1 MRPADFSRERE
12 STTRGTPIEQA
23 GEAQSAAVE
32 RGCGEGVEQV
42 FLVGIE
48 ASGEPIRQ
56 EEGSEEF
63 GADGQPLRAPTDG
76 LGEHVAT
83 CGRGTVGL
91 VKREVKGGAERPNGV
106 DGTGDLGAEP
116 MSDDGAKGDLMSAN
130 GIAFS
135 ALATETDVSRDD
147 LAWIG
152 PIYSQGV
159 FAAGGGEADA
169 GLHPGEAEEVGMTRE
184 QPAWGG
190 CEGEAEVEPL
200 FVSDAGGAREGRG
213 KEGVV
218 AGRIVAV
225 EQGGD
230 DLGAGRPLQGGER
243 GRGAG
248 NAGECRLTEELQAV
262 VLEHVVETKV
272 DVAAA
277 AEVVVV
283 VERGRRI
290 DALPAK
296 VVGQGR
302 ESDVHARAGIAQ
314 VAADGTQADRVSA
327 AAFVTGTVQAVDLE
341 GGDGGAVCRGVHLA
355 TRSEEAQLPVG
366 EGKGG
371 SKTAEELL
379 FVGGIMAAE
388 AVVAVFG
395 LGSECATGGRIV
407 MTYDEPLPKGG
418 LEVAHGKGAQVPEI
432 FQDEVSR
439 IVVVALMSRIS
450 KGLSGI
456 FFSREASLQSV
467 VKGVG
472 VSDGVAEGLAE
483 VSPGAAVRSR
493 GVAALSFHSLVV
505 FHDPFAGA
513 VVQQISKGNI
523 WAFGAVSVYANEG
536 GDASECDPVEDVDG
550 SQFVDGEEVV
560 VPLAVGEDG
569 VDLCVGEER
578 KLVKVVGGGCVE
590 VDRMLSQVGEVGVE
604 CFKSLFVKLIVSVFG
619 KFTQL
624 FHPIVRR
631 MGVLRPDDVACHNE

>member
-12 STTRGTPIEQA
+12 PTTRGVPIEQA

-32 RGCGEGVEQV
+32 RGRGEGVEQV

-76 LGEHVAT
+76 LGEHVAA
-83 CGRGTVGL
+83 CDRGAFWL
-91 VKREVKGGAERPNGV
+91 VKRDVEGGAERPNGV
-106 DGTGDLGAEP
+106 AGTGDLGAEP
-116 MSDDGAKGDLMSAN
+116 MSDDGAKGNLMSAN

-152 PIYSQGV
+152 PIDSQGV

-169 GLHPGEAEEVGMTRE
+169 GLHPGVAEEVGMTRE

-200 FVSDAGGAREGRG
+200 FVSDASRARKGRG

-243 GRGAG
+243 GCGAG
-248 NAGECRLTEELQAV
+248 NGGECRLTEELQTV
-262 VLEHVVETKV
+262 VFDHVVEAKV

-277 AEVVVV
+277 AKIVMV

-290 DALPAK
+290 DALSAK

-302 ESDVHARAGIAQ
+302 KSDVHAGAGIAQ
-314 VAADGTQADRVSA
+314 VAADGTQADRVSG

-355 TRSEEAQLPVG
+355 ARSEEAQLPVRKC
-366 EGKGG
+366 EGGCDA
-371 SKTAEELL
+371 AEELL
-379 FVGGIMAAE
+379 FVGGIMAAK

-418 LEVAHGKGAQVPEI
+418 LEVAHSEGAQVPEI

-456 FFSREASLQSV
+456 FLCRKARLQTV

-472 VSDGVAEGLAE
+472 VSDDMAEGLAE
-483 VSPGAAVRSR
+483 VAAGGAVWGGR
-493 GVAALSFHSLVV
+493 VTSFPFHGLAV
-505 FHDPFAGA
+505 FHHPFAGT
-513 VVQQISKGNI
+513 
-523 WAFGAVSVYANEG
+523 
-536 GDASECDPVEDVDG
+536 
-550 SQFVDGEEVV
+550 
-560 VPLAVGEDG
+560 
-569 VDLCVGEER
+569 
-578 KLVKVVGGGCVE
+578 LV
-590 VDRMLSQVGEVGVE
+590 
-604 CFKSLFVKLIVSVFG
+604 
-619 KFTQL
+619 
-624 FHPIVRR
+624 
-631 MGVLRPDDVACHNE
+631 

>member
-1 MRPADFSRERE
+1 
-12 STTRGTPIEQA
+12 
-23 GEAQSAAVE
+23 
-32 RGCGEGVEQV
+32 
-42 FLVGIE
+42 
-48 ASGEPIRQ
+48 
-56 EEGSEEF
+56 
-63 GADGQPLRAPTDG
+63 
-76 LGEHVAT
+76 
-83 CGRGTVGL
+83 
-91 VKREVKGGAERPNGV
+91 
-106 DGTGDLGAEP
+106 
-116 MSDDGAKGDLMSAN
+116 MSDDGANGDLISAN
-130 GIAFS
+130 GLAFS

-152 PIYSQGV
+152 PIDSQGV

-248 NAGECRLTEELQAV
+248 NAGECRLTEELQTV

-302 ESDVHARAGIAQ
+302 KSDVHAGAGIAQ
-314 VAADGTQADRVSA
+314 VAADRTKADRVSGE
-327 AAFVTGTVQAVDLE
+327 AFVAGTVQAVDLE
-341 GGDGGAVCRGVHLA
+341 GGDGGAVCRGVHFA
-355 TRSEEAQLPVG
+355 ARSEEAQLPVG

-371 SKTAEELL
+371 CDAAEELL

-388 AVVAVFG
+388 AIVAVFG
-395 LGSECATGGRIV
+395 LGSECATGGCIV
-407 MTYDEPLPKGG
+407 MTYDEPLPKSG
-418 LEVAHGKGAQVPEI
+418 LEVAHSEGAQVTEI

-439 IVVVALMSRIS
+439 IVVVTLVKCIS
-450 KGLSGI
+450 EGLSGI
-456 FFSREASLQSV
+456 FLCCKARLQTV
-467 VKGVG
+467 VEGVG

-483 VSPGAAVRSR
+483 VSPGAAVWGGR
-493 GVAALSFHSLVV
+493 VTSFPFHGLAV
-505 FHDPFAGA
+505 FHHPFAGA
-513 VVQQISKGNI
+513 VVSQISKGDSR
-523 WAFGAVSVYANEG
+523 AFGAVSVYANKG

-569 VDLCVGEER
+569 VDLCVGEEG
-578 KLVKVVGGGCVE
+578 KLVKVVSGGCVE
-590 VDRMLSQVGEVGVE
+590 VDRMFSQVGEVGVE
-604 CFKSLFVKLIVSVFG
+604 CFKSLFVELIVSVFG
-619 KFTQL
+619 
-624 FHPIVRR
+624 
-631 MGVLRPDDVACHNE
+631 